1 MAKATE
7 TALHFDPWRTTA
19 PPSRTRPEPSRA
31 PVAWRLL
38 SNVGAGVIGGAAVMV
53 LRAHPDRTR
62 PRDGAYLVHR
72 IREKLW
78 ALRDAGDGAARTALG
93 ELQSAEL
100 NNPLMLGEVVAKL
113 LEAGDL
119 VAMLREQRAAL
130 DGEITRL
137 ERLDNQPTH
146 S

>member
-7 TALHFDPWRTTA
+7 TALHFDPWRTTE
-19 PPSRTRPEPSRA
+19 PPSRTRPEAARA

-38 SNVGAGVIGGAAVMV
+38 SSISAGVIGGAAVMV

-62 PRDGAYLVHR
+62 PSDGAFLVAR
-72 IREKLW
+72 IRERLW

-93 ELQSAEL
+93 ELQNAEL
-100 NNPLMLGEVVAKL
+100 TNPLMLGEVVAKL

-119 VAMLREQRAAL
+119 VAVLREQRAAL

-137 ERLDNQPTH
+137 ERLNSQPTR